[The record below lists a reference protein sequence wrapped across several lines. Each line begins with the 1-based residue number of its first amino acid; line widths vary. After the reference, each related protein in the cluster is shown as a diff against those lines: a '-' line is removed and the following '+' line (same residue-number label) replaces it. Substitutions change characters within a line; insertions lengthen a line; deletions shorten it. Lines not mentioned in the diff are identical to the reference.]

1 LEGHVRHFSR
11 FLVDDAG
18 ATSIEY
24 GMIAVLIAVVI
35 VVAVSVVG
43 SNTSELYQSV
53 ADGFPS

>member
-1 LEGHVRHFSR
+1 MRHFSR